1 MEQDEQELTLK
12 DLILRVREY
21 AQEIR
26 RYWWIVVLTC
36 IPTIGWQAYLAYT
49 TPVQYNAGLTFMVDE
64 ESSSGAG
71 MLGALLGDIGLPG
84 GENNYDKILEL
95 SKSQRIIR
103 MALFQKVEI
112 DGKNDYLANHFIRIQ
127 KVHEEEWYK
136 KPKDPTQPSLNG
148 FFFTRDSFENFSRLE
163 YSAFKSIYGLLMG
176 DKNHKPLFGNN
187 YNHDSGIMAL
197 NLNTRSET
205 LSIKLLS
212 AIYTELSDYYI
223 TSSTL
228 KEKATYDI
236 IKNKVDSI
244 NSLIIKSEVRQARF
258 LDNNFG
264 LVKKVDQLP
273 TEQIGRNKSMYG
285 LLYAENIKNLE
296 VADYA
301 LKDRTPYIQ
310 IIDTPIPPLPGA
322 GYGKIKALSI
332 GIGLG
337 LILGAILAVYWSE
350 NRKKNSKFK
359 NNV

>member
-1 MEQDEQELTLK
+1 MEQEEQELTLK

-71 MLGALLGDIGLPG
+71 MLGALLGDFGLPG

-163 YSAFKSIYGLLMG
+163 YAAFKSVYGMLVG
-176 DKNHKPLFGNN
+176 DKEHKPLFSNK
-187 YNHDSGIMAL
+187 YNPDSGIMSL
-197 NLNTRSET
+197 MLVTRSEQ
-205 LSIKLLS
+205 LSITLIES
-212 AIYTELSDYYI
+212 IFNDLSDYYI
-223 TSSTL
+223 LSSTI

-236 IKNKVDSI
+236 IQGKADS
-244 NSLIIKSEVRQARF
+244 LYRLMVGSEIGQARF
-258 LDNNFG
+258 QDKTLG
-264 LVKKVDQLP
+264 LIKAEDQLP
-273 TEQIGRNKSMYG
+273 AERFSRNKALFGLMYG
-285 LLYAENIKNLE
+285 EALKNLE
-296 VADYA
+296 IADYA
-301 LKDRTPYIQ
+301 VKDRMPYVQ
-310 IIDTPIPPLPGA
+310 VIDHPIPPLSGFA
-322 GYGKIKALSI
+322 YSKKKALGF

-337 LILGAILAVYWSE
+337 ILFGLIIIFG
-350 NRKKNSKFK
+350 RKIIKGVFVKL
-359 NNV
+359 

>member
-1 MEQDEQELTLK
+1 MEQEEQELTLK

-21 AQEIR
+21 AQVIR

-71 MLGALLGDIGLPG
+71 MLGALLGDFGLPG

-163 YSAFKSIYGLLMG
+163 YSAFKSIYGMLIG
-176 DKNHKPLFGNN
+176 DKEHKPLFSNK
-187 YNHDSGIMAL
+187 YNQDSGVMSL
-197 NLNTRSET
+197 GLTTRSES
-205 LSIKLLS
+205 LSIALIS
-212 AIYTELSDYYI
+212 NMFQQLSDYYVL
-223 TSSTL
+223 SSTI

-236 IKNKVDSI
+236 VQGKADSLYRLMI
-244 NSLIIKSEVRQARF
+244 GAEVGQARF
-258 LDNNFG
+258 QDQNLG
-264 LVKKVDQLP
+264 LIRTTDQLP
-273 TEQIGRNKSMYG
+273 AERFSRNKALYNLM
-285 LLYAENIKNLE
+285 YAEALKNLE
-296 VADYA
+296 IADYA
-301 LKDRTPYIQ
+301 LKDRMPYIQ
-310 IIDTPIPPLPGA
+310 VIDQPIPPLSGY
-322 GYGKIKALSI
+322 GYGKTKAL
-332 GIGLG
+332 GLG
-337 LILGAILAVYWSE
+337 SGLGILLGLVIIFF
-350 NRKKNSKFK
+350 KKYLNGEL
-359 NNV
+359 